1 MMMSFTR
8 IRVPKEKSGFEAK
21 RKLDRFELKVAMEL
35 PDRDV
40 Q

>member
-8 IRVPKEKSGFEAK
+8 IRVPKKKSGLEAK
-21 RKLDRFELKVAMEL
+21 RKLDRFELKVEMEL